1 VNHPYRAVV
10 FDFDLTLADTRYG
23 IVECVN
29 FSLGR
34 MGLATHTAERII
46 ASIGV
51 SHQERYKLLA
61 PPDQGLRFQEYAS
74 LYQRRSEDIMPH
86 MTTFYPPAP
95 GVVRLLKDKG
105 LRLAIVSSAYRSR
118 IELTLDKAGL
128 RPDFEVIMG
137 YEDVSAAKPD
147 PSGLLE
153 AIRRLD
159 MPAQQCVYVGDH
171 VVDGEAA
178 QRGGVPFVGVLSGTT
193 QLEALEG
200 FPHIAILDDLSGL
213 PEALGLAGFAE

>member
-1 VNHPYRAVV
+1 MTPPYRAVI

-29 FSLGR
+29 YSLGC

-61 PPDQGLRFQEYAS
+61 PPDQRERFQEYAS
-74 LYQRRSEDIMPH
+74 LYQRRSEEVMPN
-86 MTTFYPPAP
+86 MTTFYPAAP
-95 GVVRLLKDKG
+95 GVVRTLKENG
-105 LRLAIVSSAYRSR
+105 LRLALVSSAFRSR

-128 RPDFEVIMG
+128 RSDFELIIG
-137 YEDVSAAKPD
+137 YEDVAVSKPD

-153 AIRRLD
+153 AIRRLKLT
-159 MPAQQCVYVGDH
+159 ARQCVYVGDH

-178 QRGGVPFVGVLSGTT
+178 QLGGVPFVGVLSGTT
-193 QLEALEG
+193 QREALEG

-213 PEALGLAGFAE
+213 PRAMGLPVSVV